1 MRKSVKFI
9 IASVLIILAFNINA
23 QDKEKFGH
31 VDFAKL
37 YSLMPGQDSIQTAYQ
52 DYAQS
57 LKSTLDAMQAELEN
71 KYTDYQANVNS
82 MSTII
87 RTTKEKEIQDLQ
99 SRIEE
104 FQMSAQQDLQA
115 KEAELTQPIIDK
127 ATKAVK
133 DVAKENGYTY
143 IFNSSEG
150 LLLYSDPGDDVLPL
164 VKKKLGIE

>member
-1 MRKSVKFI
+1 MKRIIKSFL
-9 IASVLIILAFNINA
+9 VLSLVFLAINSNA
-23 QDKEKFGH
+23 QSKPKFGH

-37 YSLMPGQDSIQTAYQ
+37 YSLMPGQDSAQVAYQ
-52 DYAQS
+52 EFAQS

-71 KYTDYQANVNS
+71 KYQDYQTNVGS
-82 MSTII
+82 MSEII

-104 FQMSAQQDLQA
+104 FQVSAQQELQN
-115 KEAELTQPIIDK
+115 KEGELTKPIIDK
-127 ATKAVK
+127 ASNAVK
-133 DVAKENGYTY
+133 EVAKENSYTY